1 MWNYHLNKKFSQAPV
16 QPKLGRVS
24 LSFISS
30 SRPASH
36 CWENKY
42 FPPRV
47 IWVSVCYYAAFS
59 SVFQVISVHFG
70 NISNFGMIWNC
81 NTISV
86 SVRSSNLIIFSV
98 LTFIFIT
105 MGDTMKQLGLSLAI
119 NYHSNLIMVLVSV
132 YPYRSKSIN
141 FILPS

>member
-1 MWNYHLNKKFSQAPV
+1 M
-16 QPKLGRVS
+16 
-24 LSFISS
+24 
-30 SRPASH
+30 
-36 CWENKY
+36 
-42 FPPRV
+42 
-47 IWVSVCYYAAFS
+47 SVCYYAAFS